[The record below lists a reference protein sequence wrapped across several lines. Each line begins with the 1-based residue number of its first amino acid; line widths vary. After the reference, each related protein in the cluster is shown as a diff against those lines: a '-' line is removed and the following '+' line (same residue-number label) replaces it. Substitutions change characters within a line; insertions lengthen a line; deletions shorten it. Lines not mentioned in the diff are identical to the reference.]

1 MIYFVFYM
9 QPLGIREQ
17 FFVLVCYEASS
28 PNFFWQIFVFA
39 YLVVLQI
46 IGIILSFQTR
56 KVKLQGL
63 NDSKYIAT
71 IVYISSIVIV
81 VLALVTFSLRT
92 YINIGTGIFV
102 AGIFILTTIF
112 LALVFLPKVLSLNGV
127 TNSHSA
133 CNMAIDIINI
143 YFNNFSWYCC

>member
-1 MIYFVFYM
+1 MFFFVSI
-9 QPLGIREQ
+9 QPLGIRQQ

-28 PNFFWQIFVFA
+28 PNFFWQIFIFA

-56 KVKLQGL
+56 KVKIQGL
-63 NDSKYIAT
+63 NDSKYIAM
-71 IVYISSIVIV
+71 IIYISSIVIV

-112 LALVFLPKVLSLNGV
+112 LAFIFLPKVSILIGYN
-127 TNSHSA
+127 TT
-133 CNMAIDIINI
+133 
-143 YFNNFSWYCC
+143 